1 MKKKVVVA
9 GHICLDITPVFP
21 EKKVDQLSDIL
32 SPGKLIHMGA
42 ADVHTGGCVANT
54 GLAMKLLGADVTLMC
69 KLGKDAFG
77 QMVMNL
83 LEDYHVNCSV
93 ICSENEATS
102 YSVIL
107 AVPGID
113 RIFLHNPGANNTF
126 MAKDISREVLEE
138 TALFHFGYPSLM
150 RNMYRNDGEELLNV
164 MKCAKEA
171 GCATSLDMAS
181 VDPNSDAGIVDWEKI
196 LEKVLPYVDFF
207 VPSVEELCYMLD
219 RERFI
224 EWQKRAA
231 GRDITEILDIET
243 DVKPLA
249 RQCMDF
255 GTKVLLVKCG
265 APGMYYRTA
274 DKLSLEQV
282 SERIELNIDNWAAEV
297 LLPYGPLEEVSYYLL
312 PMAKKANVP
321 VVIHLDHGLRKE
333 TCIQALELGFS
344 SIMYDCSTDS
354 YEDNVKKVKEMA
366 DIAHSYGATI
376 EGELGHVG
384 DNPDSAEGNF
394 HLDDPS
400 RFFTDPKMA
409 KDYVDKTGVDALAIA
424 VGNAHGAY
432 KLPPKLD
439 FNRIRTIAQTVD
451 VPLVLHG
458 GSGLTDND
466 FKHAIQEG
474 ISKVNI
480 FTDINVAAVKAE
492 FERFSSMDKGLI
504 DLIPAAV
511 EAVKQES
518 MKKMKL
524 FSSDGKAGLY
534 GKATFGSRISMTH
547 EEEEE
552 LTRMV
557 AQEVLKYLQK
567 R

>member
-1 MKKKVVVA
+1 
-9 GHICLDITPVFP
+9 
-21 EKKVDQLSDIL
+21 
-32 SPGKLIHMGA
+32 
-42 ADVHTGGCVANT
+42 
-54 GLAMKLLGADVTLMC
+54 
-69 KLGKDAFG
+69 
-77 QMVMNL
+77 
-83 LEDYHVNCSV
+83 
-93 ICSENEATS
+93 
-102 YSVIL
+102 
-107 AVPGID
+107 
-113 RIFLHNPGANNTF
+113 
-126 MAKDISREVLEE
+126 
-138 TALFHFGYPSLM
+138 
-150 RNMYRNDGEELLNV
+150 

-274 DKLSLEQV
+274 DKLTLEQV

-384 DNPDSAEGNF
+384 DNPDSAEGNSN
-394 HLDDPS
+394 LDDPS

-466 FKHAIQEG
+466 FKRAIQEG